1 MKNNPLVS
9 IIIPLYNAENYIE
22 DCIFSLLQQTYK
34 EIEII
39 IVDDGS
45 SDNSLAIARQYESEI
60 VHIYSQK
67 NKGACAARNY
77 GFEKSKGEYVQF
89 MDADD
94 TIDDKKV
101 ELQIEK
107 LRNYGF
113 DPTIVAFCKWQYLEN
128 PCVALDDRI
137 CHDYDNPVDM
147 LVDFILCP
155 HWMYPHAYL
164 VHRELVKKTE
174 GWDENILK
182 NQDGEFFARIKTVA
196 SKLVFVDRTCVYYRS
211 QTPGSLSKGL
221 SYEKQES
228 VLETL
233 IRISEI
239 IRRSANVKKDQ
250 AVKIYL
256 LDFIDRFYPY
266 YNNIC
271 QKAMDY
277 LMQKYPDEK
286 FQYPKRSLLRW
297 AYYYAVN
304 FGFVKSDRIL

>member
-1 MKNNPLVS
+1 MTNNPLVS

-22 DCIFSLLQQTYK
+22 DCISSLLQQTYK

-39 IVDDGS
+39 IIDDGS
-45 SDNSLAIARQYESEI
+45 SDSSLSIARQYESERI
-60 VHIYSQK
+60 HVYSQK
-67 NKGACAARNY
+67 NKGACVARNF
-77 GFEKSKGEYVQF
+77 GFKMSKGEYVQF

-94 TIDDKKV
+94 TIEDKKI
-101 ELQIEK
+101 ELQIDR
-107 LRNYGF
+107 LRRFGF
-113 DPTIVAFCKWQYLEN
+113 KSDVVAFSKWQYLEN
-128 PCVALDDRI
+128 PEVHLNEQLCK
-137 CHDYDNPVDM
+137 DYDNPVDM

-164 VHRELVKKTE
+164 VHRELVEKTG
-174 GWDENILK
+174 GWDEGILK

-196 SKLVFVDRTCVYYRS
+196 SKLVYVDGTCVYYRAY
-211 QTPGSLSKGL
+211 TPGSLSKGL

-239 IRRSANVKKDQ
+239 ISRSNNMHKDQ

-256 LDFIDRFYPY
+256 LDYIGRFYPY
-266 YNNIC
+266 YGNLC
-271 QKAMDY
+271 RKAMRY
-277 LMQKYPDEK
+277 LNQKYPDEK

-297 AYYYAVN
+297 GYYYAIK